1 MIKIKIYYSFNN
13 KQSQRG
19 VRLKFLEINFM
30 YQIQKLYLKQLWY
43 GKDKYY

>member
-1 MIKIKIYYSFNN
+1 MILKSKYIILSNN

-30 YQIQKLYLKQLWY
+30 YQIQKLYLKQLWC
-43 GKDKYY
+43 GKDK